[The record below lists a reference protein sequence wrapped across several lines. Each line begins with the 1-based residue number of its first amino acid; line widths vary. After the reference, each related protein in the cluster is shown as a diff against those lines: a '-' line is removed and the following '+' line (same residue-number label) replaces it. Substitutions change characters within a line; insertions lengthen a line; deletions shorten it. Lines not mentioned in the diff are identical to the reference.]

1 MIGKRIQKIRSD
13 KGLSLSELA
22 DRAGVAKS
30 YLSAIERDIQ
40 DNPSI
45 HVLEKLA
52 GVLDVPVSS
61 LIDTQPDKST
71 EDEFLDKEWTQ
82 LVREAMA
89 SGIPKEQ
96 FRDFLEYYR
105 WRQLQEQQQENTHP
119 RQ

>member
-1 MIGKRIQKIRSD
+1 MIGKRIQKLRSD

-22 DRAGVAKS
+22 DKAGVAKS

-52 GVLDVPVSS
+52 GVLGVAVSS
-61 LIDTQPDKST
+61 LIETQSDDIAAPET
-71 EDEFLDKEWTQ
+71 LDAEWTQ
-82 LVREAMA
+82 LVRDAMA

-96 FRDFLEYYR
+96 FRDFLEYTR
-105 WRQLQEQQQENTHP
+105 WRQLQEKNTHP
-119 RQ
+119 KS